1 MKIEYLLYLRK
12 FIKMKK
18 YLFLLATLIVV
29 SSCKQ
34 EKELANSYEII
45 GKVNGIPN
53 GVRVF
58 IKSNEDKRS
67 LRITDTAI
75 IKNEQ
80 FIFKGTTESP
90 LSRGIYINSVKSSIP
105 IILENGK
112 ITINVDKNDI
122 SKSTVTGTKN
132 NELLQDF
139 VRTKKLLSAEKI
151 KLTSKLRKIDS
162 NKDKAIYDKTLA
174 EYSQANDKIENHLF
188 NFVENNPDS
197 EVSLMALS
205 FELNNTNIN
214 FEKFKKAFSLLDA
227 TSNRYPENK
236 KIANTISNFI
246 KQKEA
251 TANLEIGKIAPKFSS
266 TDPDGK
272 LIALDDIKGK
282 VTIIDF
288 WAAWCGPCRRENPNV
303 VKVYEKY
310 HDKGLEIIGVSLDGN
325 RRQKEPKAAWLKAIE
340 DDKLNWH
347 HVSSL
352 QYFNDPVAKLY
363 SVNSIPRTF
372 ILDEDGRIVAK
383 NLRGKALEDKIA
395 QLLN

>member
-1 MKIEYLLYLRK
+1 
-12 FIKMKK
+12 MKK
-18 YLFLLATLIVV
+18 CFLLIAIVTAFL
-29 SSCKQ
+29 SCKQ
-34 EKELANSYEII
+34 EQKLTDSYEII
-45 GKVNGIPN
+45 GTAKGVPN
-53 GVRVF
+53 GVRVY
-58 IKSNEDKRS
+58 IKSNKDPRN
-67 LRITDTAI
+67 LMITDTAVV
-75 IKNEQ
+75 KNET
-80 FIFKGTTESP
+80 FVFKGITDSP
-90 LSRGIYINSVKSSIP
+90 LSRGIYINSVRGSIP

-112 ITINVDKNDI
+112 IVINVDKNDI

-132 NELLQDF
+132 NELLQEF
-139 VRTKKLLSAEKI
+139 VSTKKLLSTEKI
-151 KLTSKLRKIDS
+151 LLSNKLRKIDK
-162 NKDKAIYDKTLA
+162 NNDKALYDATL
-174 EYSQANDKIENHLF
+174 EQYSQSNTQIEDYLYSF
-188 NFVENNPDS
+188 IESNPDS

-205 FELNNTNIN
+205 FELKNNAIN
-214 FEKFKKAFSLLDA
+214 FDKFKKAFSLLDA

-236 KIANTISNFI
+236 KIASRISAFI

-251 TANLEIGKIAPKFSS
+251 SANLDIGKIAPKFSS
-266 TDPDGK
+266 PNPNGK
-272 LIALDDIKGK
+272 MVALDDIRGK

-340 DDKLNWH
+340 DDKLDWH

-372 ILDEDGRIVAK
+372 IIDEEGKIVAK